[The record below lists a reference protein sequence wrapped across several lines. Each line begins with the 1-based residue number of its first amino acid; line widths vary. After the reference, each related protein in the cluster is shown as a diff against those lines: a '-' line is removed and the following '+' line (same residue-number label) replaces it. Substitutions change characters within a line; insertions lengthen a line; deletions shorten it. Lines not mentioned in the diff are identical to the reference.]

1 VYYRAGEAAE
11 RRYHER
17 AVWRRQDPM
26 PSLYGSPIEFK
37 PQFNMVMTCNTLP
50 EVPTTTA
57 ERGVESR

>member
-1 VYYRAGEAAE
+1 
-11 RRYHER
+11 
-17 AVWRRQDPM
+17 M